1 MAFAGVVEGYQGSN
15 LRERLGILFS
25 PLPVPCSE
33 LTVGGNHG
41 VKPLNGG
48 EGSSESLQMANN
60 KKDKRRGADRWSQI
74 EKKLSVFLYPL
85 TCFEGKSQRKI
96 KEIKPAVQT
105 GLKAEGFSKKKGA
118 GNGSVSCQH
127 FSQ

>member
-15 LRERLGILFS
+15 LREGLGILFS

-48 EGSSESLQMANN
+48 EGSSESLQMAND
-60 KKDKRRGADRWSQI
+60 KKDKQRGVDRWSQI